1 MFLAMGITF
10 SLGGQGLVNM
20 AMVTDLFPVVGV
32 PLPFISYGGSS
43 LILNLISASLLLRV
57 SYDNYMAAA
66 RAQELSAQ
74 QARQALRPP
83 FMGH

>member
-1 MFLAMGITF
+1 
-10 SLGGQGLVNM
+10 
-20 AMVTDLFPVVGV
+20 VTDLFPVVGV

-66 RAQELSAQ
+66 KAQDLSAQ

>member
-20 AMVTDLFPVVGV
+20 ARVSGLVPVVGV
-32 PLPFISYGGSS
+32 PLPFSSYGGSS
-43 LILNLISASLLLRV
+43 LILTQSSASLLLRV

-66 RAQELSAQ
+66 RAQNLSAQ
-74 QARQALRPP
+74 QARQALRPR